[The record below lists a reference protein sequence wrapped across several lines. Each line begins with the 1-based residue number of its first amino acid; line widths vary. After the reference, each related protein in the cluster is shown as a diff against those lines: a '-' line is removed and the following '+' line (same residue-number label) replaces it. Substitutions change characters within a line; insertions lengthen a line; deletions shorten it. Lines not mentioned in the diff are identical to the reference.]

1 MNGFKMLSSLLKI
14 YPAICTLIS
23 LLTLTGCSSPE
34 LYSPL
39 PAEFEPQAQVIGFKN
54 IRAWG
59 DESNK
64 AMEASART
72 SAKQEIKANRRP
84 LHQMNALALSGGG
97 ADGAFGAGLL
107 CGWTKTGNRPQ
118 FHLVSGISTGALI
131 APFAFLG
138 PKYDAKLTE
147 LYTTLSDENIYEL
160 KNPFSIIASFIKPV
174 LSPAIASNEPLA
186 VMIRKT
192 VNRDMLHEI
201 AQEHLKGRR
210 LFIGT
215 SQLNAQRLVIWDI
228 GAIATSGNPHALEL
242 VHKILLAS
250 SALPGIFPPQYFSVE
265 GNGGVYKEM
274 HVDGGVETQVML
286 FQKAIYPYAT
296 VIAAPGQHAI
306 KRLYII
312 RNHKVSPEWKNVK
325 PSINQMASRVISTL
339 TKTQGIGDLYRLYTY
354 CLRSHIQYNLAYIPD
369 SFKSTAKSPFDND
382 YMKQLFTV
390 GYNMGK
396 KGYPWQ
402 KFPPG
407 Y

>member
-1 MNGFKMLSSLLKI
+1 MFRCSIKI
-14 YPAICTLIS
+14 YVAISTLTS
-23 LLTLTGCSSPE
+23 VLTLVGCSSPE

-39 PAEFEPQAQVIGFKN
+39 PAEFETQAQVVGFKD

-64 AMEASART
+64 AMEASARI
-72 SAKQEIKANRRP
+72 SARQEIKANAHP
-84 LHQMNALALSGGG
+84 LSQMNALAISGGG

-107 CGWTKTGNRPQ
+107 CGWSKTGKRPQ

-138 PKYDAKLTE
+138 SNYDAKLTE

-160 KNPFSIIASFIKPV
+160 NNPFSIIASFIKPV

-192 VNRDMLHEI
+192 VTQDMLNEI
-201 AQEHLKGRR
+201 AREHLKGRR

-215 SQLNAQRLVIWDI
+215 TQLNAQRLVIWDI
-228 GAIATSGNPHALEL
+228 GAIATSDSPHALEL

-265 GNGGVYKEM
+265 GNGSVYKEM

-286 FQKAIYPYAT
+286 FQKAIYP
-296 VIAAPGQHAI
+296 P
-306 KRLYII
+306 R
-312 RNHKVSPEWKNVK
+312 
-325 PSINQMASRVISTL
+325 
-339 TKTQGIGDLYRLYTY
+339 
-354 CLRSHIQYNLAYIPD
+354 C
-369 SFKSTAKSPFDND
+369 
-382 YMKQLFTV
+382 
-390 GYNMGK
+390 
-396 KGYPWQ
+396 
-402 KFPPG
+402 
-407 Y
+407 